1 MDEVKIIEVKQGVF
15 EENHK
20 DAEELIHNHLND
32 FESFV
37 ITELEEFEEVLRKNK
52 A

>member
-20 DAEELIHNHLND
+20 DAEELRKQ
-32 FESFV
+32 
-37 ITELEEFEEVLRKNK
+37 LRKL
-52 A
+52 